1 MKLPSIDGARCYRNE
16 TERRANVRNMARDR
30 HPDSPC
36 LAALL
41 VAWSDAEAAAN
52 RKDLLPQDRP
62 QADALATARMNEYL
76 RVKALPIVFP
86 YVIYTR
92 TERSPDERP
101 EPRLGRIEL
110 ACSSDR

>member
-1 MKLPSIDGARCYRNE
+1 MKLPSLEGARCYRNE
-16 TERRANVRNMARDR
+16 AERRANVQAMARDR

-41 VAWSDAEAAAN
+41 LAWSEAEAAAN

-62 QADALATARMNEYL
+62 QAEALATARRNAYL

-86 YVIYTR
+86 YVVCVP

-110 ACSSDR
+110 ACSPDR